1 MPSSSIFSALQI
13 VSSAPAAHTRA
24 PLEQIR
30 QQMHLTLHD
39 CSASVG
45 AQRMIF
51 KINLAQTPAEL
62 WQLRSDLH
70 LCISR
75 LHGQAEAARRINTL
89 LAGFAG
95 WIPPTQL
102 VHI

>member
-1 MPSSSIFSALQI
+1 MPSPSIFSASQT
-13 VSSAPAAHTRA
+13 VSGAPDSRTR
-24 PLEQIR
+24 LSLDQIR
-30 QQMHLTLHD
+30 QKMHQTLHD

-75 LHGQAEAARRINTL
+75 LHGQTEAARRINAL
-89 LAGFAG
+89 LADFSG

-102 VHI
+102 VRI

>member
-1 MPSSSIFSALQI
+1 MPSPSIFSALQT
-13 VSSAPAAHTRA
+13 VSGAPASPTRL

-45 AQRMIF
+45 APRMIF
-51 KINLAQTPAEL
+51 KINLAESPAEL

-70 LCISR
+70 LYISR
-75 LHGQAEAARRINTL
+75 LHGQAEAAKRINTL
-89 LAGFAG
+89 LASFTD

-102 VHI
+102 VRI

>member
-1 MPSSSIFSALQI
+1 MPSPSIFSALQA
-13 VSSAPAAHTRA
+13 VSGVPASQA
-24 PLEQIR
+24 PLPLAQIR
-30 QQMHLTLHD
+30 QHMHLTLQD

-70 LCISR
+70 QCISR

-102 VHI
+102 IHI

>member
-1 MPSSSIFSALQI
+1 MAPPSNFSALQI
-13 VSSAPAAHTRA
+13 ASGAPVSHTRL
-24 PLEQIR
+24 PLAQIK

-51 KINLAQTPAEL
+51 KINLAETPAEL

-75 LHGQAEAARRINTL
+75 LHGQVEAARRINTL
-89 LAGFAG
+89 LTAFGG

-102 VHI
+102 VRI

>member
-1 MPSSSIFSALQI
+1 MLPPSSFSGLQT
-13 VSSAPAAHTRA
+13 VSCAPASPTPV

-30 QQMHLTLHD
+30 QQMHRTLHD

-62 WQLRSDLH
+62 WQLRSDVH

-89 LAGFAG
+89 LAGFSG
-95 WIPPTQL
+95 WIPPGQL

>member
-1 MPSSSIFSALQI
+1 MLSLSIFSALQT
-13 VSSAPAAHTRA
+13 VSGAPASRTRL
-24 PLEQIR
+24 PLHQVR

-39 CSASVG
+39 CSASAD
-45 AQRMIF
+45 AQRMTF

-89 LAGFAG
+89 LAGFTG

-102 VHI
+102 VRI

>member
-1 MPSSSIFSALQI
+1 MPPSSIFSAWQT
-13 VSSAPAAHTRA
+13 VSGAPASHTRL

-30 QQMHLTLHD
+30 QHMHLTLHD

-70 LCISR
+70 QCISR
-75 LHGQAEAARRINTL
+75 LHGQAEAAERINTL
-89 LAGFAG
+89 LAGFTG
-95 WIPPTQL
+95 WIPPT
-102 VHI
+102 

>member
-1 MPSSSIFSALQI
+1 MPPPSIFSTLQA
-13 VSSAPAAHTRA
+13 VSSVPAPHTRL

-30 QQMHLTLHD
+30 QQMHRTLHD

-51 KINLAQTPAEL
+51 KINLAETPAEL
-62 WQLRSDLH
+62 WQLRSDVH

-75 LHGQAEAARRINTL
+75 LHGQAEAAKRINAL
-89 LAGFAG
+89 LASFAG
-95 WIPPTQL
+95 WIAPAQL
-102 VHI
+102 VRI

>member
-1 MPSSSIFSALQI
+1 MPPSSSFSGLQT
-13 VSSAPAAHTRA
+13 VSCAPVSPPI
-24 PLEQIR
+24 PLAQIR
-30 QQMHLTLHD
+30 QQMHQTLHD
-39 CSASVG
+39 CSDSVG

-62 WQLRSDLH
+62 WQLRSDVH

-89 LAGFAG
+89 LAGFGG
-95 WIPPTQL
+95 WIPPDQL

>member
-1 MPSSSIFSALQI
+1 MLPPSIFSALQA
-13 VSSAPAAHTRA
+13 VSGVPASHARL
-24 PLEQIR
+24 PLAQIR
-30 QQMHLTLHD
+30 QQMLLTLHD
-39 CSASVG
+39 CSASVS

-62 WQLRSDLH
+62 WQLRSDIH

-89 LAGFAG
+89 LPGFTG
-95 WIPPTQL
+95 WIAPNQL
-102 VHI
+102 VRI